1 MKARALGANLVDLAL
16 AAAIAAFP
24 AHVVALGWGAS
35 PITMNTFPQGPVD
48 GPSVAARLLVF
59 LGVLGTVFVFLRWRL
74 ERDGQGPG
82 KCLFGLRVES
92 WKVVE
97 DVDRLEP
104 LERMGVCAGRFARPL
119 LVALASLLLLG
130 LWGRAMERSAIEARE
145 RQILKL
151 ASIYDAE
158 YNCCFE
164 TRVTHRCE
172 GILQVVAAVADHTDG
187 KGDVPPREDILRRC
201 PGARSYTQR

>member
-1 MKARALGANLVDLAL
+1 MKARALGANLVDLVL

-24 AHVVALGWGAS
+24 AHVVALTTS
-35 PITMNTFPQGPVD
+35 SQGPVD

-104 LERMGVCAGRFARPL
+104 LERMGICAGRFARPL

-130 LWGRAMERSAIEARE
+130 LWGRAMERSAIEARQ

-187 KGDVPPREDILRRC
+187 KGDVPPREDILGRC
-201 PGARSYTQR
+201 PGARGYTQR

>member
-1 MKARALGANLVDLAL
+1 MKARVLGANLVDLAL

-24 AHVVALGWGAS
+24 AHLLALGWGAR
-35 PITMNTFPQGPVD
+35 PVTMTSLPHGPVD
-48 GPSVAARLLVF
+48 GPSLATRLLVF
-59 LGVLGTVFVFLRWRL
+59 LGMLGTVFVLLRWRL

-82 KCLFGLRVES
+82 KCLFGLRMER
-92 WKVVE
+92 WQVVE
-97 DVDRLEP
+97 DADRLD
-104 LERMGVCAGRFARPL
+104 LVERIGVCASRFARPL

-130 LWGRAMERSAIEARE
+130 LWGRSVERSAIEARQ

-164 TRVTHRCE
+164 TRVTQRCE
-172 GILQVVAAVADHTDG
+172 GILEVVAKVADDTDG
-187 KGDVPPREDILRRC
+187 KGDVPPREDILGRC
-201 PGARSYTQR
+201 PGARGYTRR

>member
-1 MKARALGANLVDLAL
+1 VKGRILGANLVDVTL

-24 AHVVALGWGAS
+24 AHAVALGWGTS
-35 PITMNTFPQGPVD
+35 PVTMSSLPQGSVD
-48 GPSVAARLLVF
+48 GPSVATRLLVF
-59 LGVLGTVFVFLRWRL
+59 LGVLGTVFVLLRWRL

-82 KCLFGLRVES
+82 KCLFGLRMVS

-97 DVDRLEP
+97 DADRLDP
-104 LERMGVCAGRFARPL
+104 LERIGVCAGRFSRPL

-130 LWGRAMERSAIEARE
+130 LWGRAMERSAIES
-145 RQILKL
+145 RQRQVLKL

-164 TRVTHRCE
+164 TRVTQRCE

-187 KGDVPPREDILRRC
+187 KGDVPPREDILGRC
-201 PGARSYTQR
+201 PGARGYTRR